1 MYGKLMSIPDTLI
14 MDYFQLL
21 TDVPD
26 GELAALRKD
35 IEDGGAKARDAKA
48 RLARE
53 VVSQFHGADAAEEA
67 NAGFERTFRKREL
80 PEEAIEVSWNDLPF
94 VDVMLTVGVS
104 PVEVIAARGAPI
116 KLATLFVQQ
125 RGAPSLSEARR
136 LIQQGAVELDGRV
149 VM

>member
-35 IEDGGAKARDAKA
+35 IEDGGAKAMDARA

-67 NAGFERTFRKREL
+67 NAGFDRTFRKREL
-80 PEEAIEVSWNDLPF
+80 PADVPAAELPF
-94 VDVMLTVGVS
+94 Q
-104 PVEVIAARGAPI
+104 EIAVALLAREWVR
-116 KLATLFVQQ
+116 LFVW
-125 RGAPSLSEARR
+125 GHDAP
-136 LIQQGAVELDGRV
+136 QP
-149 VM
+149 